1 MTWSV
6 GPDNAP
12 GPGSI
17 GVARGN
23 GQGGFAPAVETQ
35 VDTTL
40 LNNLQTFVTTDG
52 GLLALWATGGP
63 GTIGTTASTPVSV
76 RFSQAGATGPWSAA
90 QTVITGAT
98 GGALPSFAAN
108 ASGRAAVLFPLA
120 TSGGTTLRSV
130 LRTTAGTWGSARLL
144 GPSGAREIGRIDV
157 GVDSTGRVVA
167 LWDDASGGLEPARAR
182 PRGPL
187 ELLEQPA
194 EHLQPGRAT
203 QGRHAVQHAEPGVGV
218 DR

>member
-1 MTWSV
+1 V

-23 GQGGFAPAVETQ
+23 GQGGFAPGVETQ

-40 LNNLQTFVTTDG
+40 LDNLQTFVTTDG
-52 GLLALWATGGP
+52 GLLALWASGGP
-63 GTIGTTASTPVSV
+63 GNIGTTASTPVGV

-130 LRTTAGTWGSARLL
+130 LRTSAGTWGAPGSSA
-144 GPSGAREIGRIDV
+144 PPARGGSPAWTRASTAPVASSRCGMTRAAGR
-157 GVDSTGRVVA
+157 
-167 LWDDASGGLEPARAR
+167 ASPRASSRPARAR
-182 PRGPL
+182 
-187 ELLEQPA
+187 
-194 EHLQPGRAT
+194 RAT
-203 QGRHAVQHAEPGVGV
+203 R
-218 DR
+218 